1 MYKNAAREK
10 KPRNTVRKR
19 GKRGRALLNGADKR
33 HGRHTNGIASSQA
46 TLQADMRQRGGTRTG
61 AAPPPFTIKKF
72 CYILKRMGIPPPL

>member
-46 TLQADMRQRGGTRTG
+46 TLQADMRQRIPSASDRMHMPRT
-61 AAPPPFTIKKF
+61 TLRSEI
-72 CYILKRMGIPPPL
+72 Y